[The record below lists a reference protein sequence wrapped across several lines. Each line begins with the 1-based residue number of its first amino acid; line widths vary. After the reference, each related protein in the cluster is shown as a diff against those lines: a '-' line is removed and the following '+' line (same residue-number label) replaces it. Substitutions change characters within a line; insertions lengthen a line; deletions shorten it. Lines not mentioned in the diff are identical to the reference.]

1 MFNKT
6 AMSLAFV
13 TLLSSSAAYAGF
25 EVVNGTEKGG
35 QSDPVSIATER
46 QENVRLKTEL
56 DRLSTEMTQLKR
68 ELNDQRKRTEELE
81 RQNQFDQ
88 PTMPSND
95 QNQKVSEVPER
106 TQIQILQK
114 LILPFAA
121 GSTKFVP
128 HPVMSDYLL
137 SSARSA
143 QQISLVGFTDSTGGR
158 SANRRVSL
166 RRAEAVKQYLID
178 NQIDEARIVVEGRIG
193 EYVASNST
201 RAGRLVNRRV
211 EVEFK

>member
-95 QNQKVSEVPER
+95 QNQKVPEASDR
-106 TQIQILQK
+106 AQILPK

-166 RRAEAVKQYLID
+166 RRAEAVKQYLIE
-178 NQIDEARIVVEGRIG
+178 NQIDEARIVAEGRIG